1 MIIWLASYPKSGNTW
16 VRSFLNSLLFNKNN
30 EADLSEISKI
40 DQYPKR
46 SHFINLVNEIDNLD
60 SISGNV
66 LEIGVA
72 RGMTTKFLAEHIKR
86 QSMSNTLIY
95 YALDTFNSFNQE
107 DLEYEVLKRKKK
119 LNDMIAFNYLSL
131 EAWKRNFKE
140 YEFIKP
146 VKCDCS
152 IVDYKLFTPIKL
164 VFLDVDLYLPTKK
177 ALDRIYPHLV
187 SGGTIAVDDCTY
199 DTDGRFDGSFKA
211 YEEFVNENNLTLK
224 IVGNRLGIIKK
235 T

>member
-1 MIIWLASYPKSGNTW
+1 MAYNIFKSKYLNEKLK
-16 VRSFLNSLLFNKNN
+16 SFVFKYTSFGAPTYHYNV
-30 EADLSEISKI
+30 DPIQLS
-40 DQYPKR
+40 
-46 SHFINLVNEIDNLD
+46 FLVNEIDNLD